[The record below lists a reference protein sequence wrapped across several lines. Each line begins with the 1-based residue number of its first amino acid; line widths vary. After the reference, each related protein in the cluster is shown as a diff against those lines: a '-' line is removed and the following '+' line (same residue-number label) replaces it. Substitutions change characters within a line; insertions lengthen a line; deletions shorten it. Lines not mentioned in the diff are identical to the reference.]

1 MSFVAV
7 NCTKVKVSNRK
18 AWLKFVVLQCEE
30 LDKSTVLIRM
40 Q

>member
-1 MSFVAV
+1 MSFMKV
-7 NCTKVKVSNRK
+7 NCTKVKVSTRK

-30 LDKSTVLIRM
+30 LDKTTVLIRV